1 MVGAAQRDR
10 QKIVEFYASEASI
23 FIADEAFL
31 AIQAAAEQTR
41 KSPLLYREGK
51 RAGTREHVMR
61 RFPYIIVFKVE
72 PARSLSCG
80 SCIRRCDISPE
91 RGEDQV
97 VPVDH
102 FRLIDVAEQG
112 FDFR

>member
-1 MVGAAQRDR
+1 MFSWPSFIRNMAQRRLEWSGPAQRDR

-51 RAGTREHVMR
+51 RTGTREHVMR

-72 PARSLSCG
+72 PG
-80 SCIRRCDISPE
+80 KVCILRVLHQAMRY
-91 RGEDQV
+91 
-97 VPVDH
+97 
-102 FRLIDVAEQG
+102 FT
-112 FDFR
+112 